1 MKERECQVGA
11 AGWRHDAI
19 PVAREQ
25 LAHVRANGHETT
37 VNEPISMEIEDG
49 EEEEGLMRGSM
60 ERAGWKVGSVDV
72 RPQRAKYALV
82 VIEGF
87 HASRFLGKSWGELTA
102 STINCELVRRSRRS
116 E

>member
-19 PVAREQ
+19 PVAGEQ

-37 VNEPISMEIEDG
+37 MNEPISMEIEDG
-49 EEEEGLMRGSM
+49 EQEEGLMRGSM
-60 ERAGWKVGSVDV
+60 QRAGWKVGSVDV
-72 RPQRAKYALV
+72 RPQRAKYMLV
-82 VIEGF
+82 ASEGLN
-87 HASRFLGKSWGELTA
+87 ASRFLGKSWDQLTA
-102 STINCELVRRSRRS
+102 STTNYEFVRRSRCR